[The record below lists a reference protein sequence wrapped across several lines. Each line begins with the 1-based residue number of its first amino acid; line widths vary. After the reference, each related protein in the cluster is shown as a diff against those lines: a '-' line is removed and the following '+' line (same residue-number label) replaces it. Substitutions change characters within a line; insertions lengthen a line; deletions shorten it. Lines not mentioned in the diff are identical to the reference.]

1 MDKRPLLSDLKDSGC
16 LGSNTYCLVSQN
28 ISPVKINKLLFYRH
42 IDIWSYMLLVN
53 KYYLSYFLPCTNIF
67 SNGTKP
73 LYQYSFYSN
82 KNLELSA
89 NHRLWISEVWRRL
102 DKIREFDFLFF
113 IICIVAIE
121 PFPFSSSISF
131 WKFELLFLLKS
142 RDSFIPIL
150 DFIGFYNTYDLTIP
164 FSNNMNI
171 YNVSVHNS
179 IEQDADLVLMLYRE
193 SYYNQNIDNIDE
205 TELII
210 TKHRN
215 GPLGTVRLS
224 FDPVYMNFT
233 DYC

>member
-1 MDKRPLLSDLKDSGC
+1 
-16 LGSNTYCLVSQN
+16 
-28 ISPVKINKLLFYRH
+28 
-42 IDIWSYMLLVN
+42 
-53 KYYLSYFLPCTNIF
+53 
-67 SNGTKP
+67 
-73 LYQYSFYSN
+73 
-82 KNLELSA
+82 
-89 NHRLWISEVWRRL
+89 
-102 DKIREFDFLFF
+102 
-113 IICIVAIE
+113 
-121 PFPFSSSISF
+121 
-131 WKFELLFLLKS
+131 
-142 RDSFIPIL
+142 
-150 DFIGFYNTYDLTIP
+150 
-164 FSNNMNI
+164 MNI